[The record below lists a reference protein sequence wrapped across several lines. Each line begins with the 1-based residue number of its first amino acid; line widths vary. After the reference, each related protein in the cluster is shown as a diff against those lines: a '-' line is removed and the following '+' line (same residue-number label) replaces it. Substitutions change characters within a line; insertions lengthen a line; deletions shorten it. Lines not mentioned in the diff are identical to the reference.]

1 MIYKYVTYCV
11 LILQFKLLKEE
22 KEKEL
27 TKKDE
32 KIQEV
37 SNVLRSQEDEIN
49 NLRDGFFLNIN

>member
-1 MIYKYVTYCV
+1 M
-11 LILQFKLLKEE
+11 LKEE